1 MSYFSTHTSSH
12 NNGMEGDVL
21 GLRLIG
27 CVGNLPIKKFPSFF
41 TQKKK
46 REKKKKRESISI
58 IDMPLLSTNVSVL
71 MD

>member
-21 GLRLIG
+21 GLRLTG

-46 REKKKKRESISI
+46 KGKEKEKGKAYQ
-58 IDMPLLSTNVSVL
+58 LLICPC
-71 MD
+71 

>member
-21 GLRLIG
+21 GLRLTG

-46 REKKKKRESISI
+46 KKGKEKEKGKAYQ
-58 IDMPLLSTNVSVL
+58 LLICPC
-71 MD
+71 

>member
-27 CVGNLPIKKFPSFF
+27 CVGNLQIKKFPSFF
-41 TQKKK
+41 TP
-46 REKKKKRESISI
+46 KKKKGKEKEKGKHI
-58 IDMPLLSTNVSVL
+58 NY
-71 MD
+71 